1 LLPHKVRDVR
11 LTLRR
16 PVDRSG
22 ICCESFASK
31 DRVAGL
37 EVLDPKAA
45 AALSGMVNLR
55 DYETQIDSLAE
66 TNNQPRQASVR

>member
-1 LLPHKVRDVR
+1 MIDEKCAAKALRGQLP
-11 LTLRR
+11 
-16 PVDRSG
+16 
-22 ICCESFASK
+22 
-31 DRVAGL
+31 VAGL
-37 EVLDPKAA
+37 DFLDPKAA